1 MKFFETSKYHSFKK
15 STYITLR
22 WIGIIGQLIA
32 VNFVYL
38 FLNSSFEFI
47 TSNLVIFLGILS
59 NLYLIFIYKKT
70 QLSDRSAFIF
80 LLIDILQ
87 LGVLLYLSGGITNP
101 FVIFILIP
109 SVFSSSN
116 LSLRTN
122 TLLVILTIIII
133 VFLTFNYQDLP
144 INLNSDFHNN
154 HYFYYSIPVSLIIA
168 LVFLNYFAMTFGTQS
183 RLRKEALG
191 KMEEVMAKEHE
202 LLSLGGQAAAAAH
215 SLGTPLSTITII
227 SHDLMKQFK
236 GQKDIEKDIELLIPI
251 RDNITVFSIGDEHK
265 IIEKDNFTEIIWKNN
280 SFLDLFKQSSLQDY
294 SKGVIDSSNNLF
306 IRFLSWIRVNFFYPD
321 ARLSN
326 LNKIESFLIDYI
338 ERKDINLMITTSPPH
353 SIQLL
358 GKRIKNVINLKGKII
373 QIKNIQKNQYVGYN
387 RTYKTKTKIKVA
399 IIGLGYEDGIP
410 RSLSNKGYV
419 YFKKNRFKIIGRI
432 SMDTFTVDIS
442 KSSHDLNIGMY
453 LDIINDQHKIDKF
466 AKLCKTIPNEIMTSI
481 GKRVYRKYE

>member
-38 FLNSSFEFI
+38 FLNPSFDFI

-122 TLLVILTIIII
+122 TLLVMLTIIII

-227 SHDLMKQFK
+227 AHDLMKQFK
-236 GQKDIEKDIELLIPI
+236 GQKDLEKDIELLNSQVERCNEILKRLTLNP
-251 RDNITVFSIGDEHK
+251 VEEDE
-265 IIEKDNFTEIIWKNN
+265 F
-280 SFLDLFKQSSLQDY
+280 
-294 SKGVIDSSNNLF
+294 ID
-306 IRFLSWIRVNFFYPD
+306 
-321 ARLSN
+321 
-326 LNKIESFLIDYI
+326 
-338 ERKDINLMITTSPPH
+338 KDINIRDYLHEIISSFKEISKKEFVFNFDQDSNPKKISK
-353 SIQLL
+353 SIEIVYGLRNFI
-358 GKRIKNVINLKGKII
+358 GNANKFAKNSIFINLKSDSEFTELTVEDDGNGYPRDIISKIGEPYL
-373 QIKNIQKNQYVGYN
+373 KSNYSKD
-387 RTYKTKTKIKVA
+387 KSKE
-399 IIGLGYEDGIP
+399 GLGLG
-410 RSLSNKGYV
+410 L
-419 YFKKNRFKIIGRI
+419 F
-432 SMDTFTVDIS
+432 
-442 KSSHDLNIGMY
+442 
-453 LDIINDQHKIDKF
+453 
-466 AKLCKTIPNEIMTSI
+466 I
-481 GKRVYRKYE
+481 GKTLLEKNFASVNCRNSKTRSGAEVIIRWKNKELFNI